1 MRHSRPLDLAFPVR
15 RGWSRVALAISLVLH
30 VLLFYGPIESRDPD
44 IRLRP
49 EINSILVPPPPGQT
63 DVPDL
68 VYLTPRGNA
77 RTALPAI
84 RQPGATPTERPRPLD
99 RVPEVTP
106 DLRGGVIAPPDSGP
120 ARAQRTRT
128 RIGPDYGDGVA
139 WVRPVPFS
147 PQELARHLERS
158 HVQQVD
164 SAVTSIMQAFLDSLA
179 NEPGADLKLPDWTT
193 TLAGSKFGI
202 DSRYIY
208 VAGLKIPAALLALLP
223 LPGGS
228 VSQDRALDH
237 VIDMRADIEQAAR
250 RAQNM
255 EDFKRAIREIRD
267 RKQRERDFERAQR
280 EPPPPADQPPSQ
292 PQP

>member
-1 MRHSRPLDLAFPVR
+1 MQNPRPLDLNFPVR
-15 RGWSRVALAISLVLH
+15 RGWSRVALAISVVVH
-30 VLLFYGPIESRDPD
+30 VLLFFGPIESRAPA
-44 IRLRP
+44 LYPWP
-49 EINSILVPPPPGQT
+49 ELNLIPIPPSASQA
-63 DVPDL
+63 DSPDL
-68 VYLTPRGNA
+68 AYQALRGNA
-77 RTALPAI
+77 RVTLPPV
-84 RQPGATPTERPRPLD
+84 RQPGAVATGRPRPRD
-99 RVPEVTP
+99 RVPEISPT
-106 DLRGGVIAPPDSGP
+106 LRGGVIVPPDSGP
-120 ARAQRTRT
+120 ATAQRGRT
-128 RIGPDYGDGVA
+128 RIGPDYGDGVG

-158 HVQQVD
+158 HIQQVD
-164 SAVTSIMQAFLDSLA
+164 SAVTAIMQDFLDSLA
-179 NEPGADLKLPDWTT
+179 NEPGADLRLPDWTT

-202 DSRYIY
+202 DSKYIY

-223 LPGGS
+223 LPGGN

-280 EPPPPADQPPSQ
+280 ESPPPADQPPSPSQ
-292 PQP
+292 P